1 MAEVNRAFDYT
12 KYREW
17 IDPKDVIP
25 YENNAKMHPPE
36 QVHQIANSIKR
47 FGWQQDTVITAD
59 NVVVVG
65 HGRRLAALELGCKMP
80 FHRVGKNA
88 DELTE
93 AEIKA
98 LRLADNKTAE
108 SGMDFGKLKLELD
121 DLKDFGMS
129 DFGFTM
135 TGSGF
140 MNPVSNDYDE
150 EGADDLPDYGDE
162 GFEEYQEPLSKDEL
176 AQYSENADQFLLKRR
191 VIITFLPEQEE
202 EIKRLLGI
210 TDEKMRVVYDLD
222 ELLGVDEE

>member
-1 MAEVNRAFDYT
+1 MKEKNRAFDYS
-12 KYREW
+12 KYQEW
-17 IDPKDVIP
+17 IDPNEVKP
-25 YENNAKMHPPE
+25 YPNNAKLHPQE

-65 HGRRLAALELGCKMP
+65 HGRRLAAIELGCKMP

-93 AEIKA
+93 KDIKA

-121 DLKDFGMS
+121 DLKEFGMS
-129 DFGFTM
+129 DFGFAM
-135 TGSGF
+135 SSDGF
-140 MNPVSNDYDE
+140 MNPVEDTNNSGESDE
-150 EGADDLPDYGDE
+150 LPDYGDE
-162 GFEEYQEPLSKDEL
+162 GFAEYQEPLSKEEL
-176 AQYSENADQFLLKRR
+176 EKYSDSADNFLMKRR
-191 VIITFLPEQEE
+191 IIITYMPEQEE
-202 EIKRLLGI
+202 EIKRMLGI

-222 ELLGVDEE
+222 ELIGADEE

>member
-1 MAEVNRAFDYT
+1 MSEKNRAFDYS

-17 IDPKDVIP
+17 IDPNEVKP
-25 YENNAKMHPPE
+25 YPNNAKMHPPE
-36 QVHQIANSIKR
+36 QVKQIANSIKR

-59 NVVVVG
+59 NVLVVG
-65 HGRRLAALELGCKMP
+65 HGRRLAALEIGCKMP

-93 AEIKA
+93 KDIKA

-135 TGSGF
+135 STDGF
-140 MNPVSNDYDE
+140 MNPVDDYDGE
-150 EGADDLPDYGDE
+150 DADELPDFGDD
-162 GFEEYQEPLSKDEL
+162 GFEEYQEPLSKEEL
-176 AQYSENADQFLLKRR
+176 AQYSDNADNFLMKRR
-191 VIITFLPEQEE
+191 VIITFKPEQEE
-202 EIKRLLGI
+202 EIKRMLGI
-210 TDEKMRVVYDLD
+210 TEDKMHVVYDLN
-222 ELLGVDEE
+222 ELIGVDEE